1 MTPAEYGAFF
11 VVAAALA
18 LVPGPTIAVIVAT
31 SLRHGARAGMGIVIG
46 TQAGFLVWLL
56 IAALGL
62 GAALT
67 VAGDWFFVLRFIGAA
82 YLAWLGIKMLRSDG
96 RLMAAGTA
104 EKPLAG
110 SFFWQGF
117 IVIIT
122 NPKMLV
128 LFGTLIPP
136 FITGGDGAVGTTL
149 LLGLTFMAIAAIGDS
164 FYAVLAARARH
175 WLSRSRVRMLEIAS
189 GLFLIAGGAWLAV
202 H

>member
-1 MTPAEYGAFF
+1 MTPAEYGAYFA
-11 VVAAALA
+11 VASALA

-31 SLRHGARAGMGIVIG
+31 SLRHGTQAGMGIVAG

-62 GAALT
+62 GAALA
-67 VAGDWFFVLRFIGAA
+67 VAGEWFFFLRFIGAA

-96 RLMAAGTA
+96 TLAAAGA
-104 EKPLAG
+104 AAQPPGG

-136 FITGGDGAVGTTL
+136 FIKSGASAFSTTL
-149 LLGLTFMAIAAIGDS
+149 LLGFTFMGIAAAGDS
-164 FYAVLAARARH
+164 VYAVLSGRARQ
-175 WLSRSRVRMLEIAS
+175 WLSRPRVRILEIIS
-189 GLFLIAGGAWLAV
+189 GLFLLAGGVWLAL